1 MFITQISA
9 YLQNSKGT
17 LRTLTKTLAESK
29 IDILA
34 LSIADTTDFG
44 IVRIVV
50 READIDA
57 AIKALREN
65 GFLAKTNNVLCVA
78 VPNRAAGL
86 DSVLAIIEENNI
98 SIEYMYSLNYII
110 GNKALMVLRLSA
122 ENMNKEQIAEML
134 ARKDVLM
141 VNQKEINLL

>member
-1 MFITQISA
+1 MFITQISV
-9 YLQNSKGT
+9 YLENNKGT
-17 LRTLTKTLAESK
+17 LRTLTKTLAENK

-50 READIDA
+50 RESDIDT

-65 GFLAKTNNVLCVA
+65 GFMAKTNNVLCVA

-86 DSVLAIIEENNI
+86 DEVLAIIEENNI

-110 GNKALMVLRLSA
+110 GNKALMVLRLAS
-122 ENMNKEQIAEML
+122 ENMDKEQIAAML
-134 ARKDVLM
+134 SEKDVLM
-141 VNQKEINLL
+141 VSQKEINLL